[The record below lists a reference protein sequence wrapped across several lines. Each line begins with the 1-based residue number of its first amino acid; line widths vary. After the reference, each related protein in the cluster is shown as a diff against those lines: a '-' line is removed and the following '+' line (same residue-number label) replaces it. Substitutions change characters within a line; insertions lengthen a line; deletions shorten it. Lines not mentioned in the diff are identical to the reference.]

1 MTQTIALT
9 TLAQW
14 IMNVFFSF
22 DYSVLSAI
30 HSFAQTGF
38 GKILAPFLN
47 LITLTGAKGAFLV
60 AMCVVMMFFR
70 KTRRTGICAL
80 LALTVG
86 LLLANILAKPLVA
99 RPRPYDY
106 SADIRAWWEYAGAHL
121 EKDFSFPSG
130 HMNACCAFC
139 TAFVLTRGKRWLIP
153 AVIYALLMGF
163 SRMYLMVHYP
173 SDVLGGL
180 VFGICAG
187 LIAFGIIRAV
197 YHKWGETKFLR
208 EE

>member
-9 TLAQW
+9 AVAQW
-14 IMNVFFSF
+14 IMDVFFAF

-30 HSFAQTGF
+30 HGFAQTGF

-47 LITLTGAKGAFLV
+47 LITLTGKGGIFFIV
-60 AMCVVMMFFR
+60 VCVILLCFR
-70 KTRRTGICAL
+70 KTRKTGYCAL
-80 LALTVG
+80 LALAVG
-86 LLLANILAKPLVA
+86 LLLTNILAKPLVA
-99 RPRPYDY
+99 RPRPYEFN
-106 SADIRAWWEYAGAHL
+106 ADIRSWWESAGSHL
-121 EKDFSFPSG
+121 ESDFSFPSG

-139 TAFVLTRGKRWLIP
+139 TGFVLIRGKKWLIP
-153 AVIYALLMGF
+153 AIVYALLMGF

-180 VFGICAG
+180 IFGVCSG
-187 LIAFGIIRAV
+187 LIAYFITRAV
-197 YHKWGETKFLR
+197 YHKWGNTTFLR